1 MNFSHLDEKELNLFS
16 NIHQQIL
23 PRRIERYKTLKVKE
37 KDKINIDLKPIID
50 KSIETL
56 DKFEYFNYN
65 KNKYVVEFHQ
75 SNSGFEKKKYG
86 YFAWHTDDYEVRGF
100 PVYTILYYIRKDKTI
115 KGGNLEYKIKSK
127 KNIHIVNEK
136 DILCFP
142 GNIQHY
148 PQPTSGF
155 GCRDLIAFFI
165 HRT

>member
-23 PRRIERYKTLKVKE
+23 PRRTERYKTLK
-37 KDKINIDLKPIID
+37 
-50 KSIETL
+50 
-56 DKFEYFNYN
+56 
-65 KNKYVVEFHQ
+65 
-75 SNSGFEKKKYG
+75 
-86 YFAWHTDDYEVRGF
+86 
-100 PVYTILYYIRKDKTI
+100 
-115 KGGNLEYKIKSK
+115 
-127 KNIHIVNEK
+127 VNEK

-165 HRT
+165 YRT

>member
-1 MNFSHLDEKELNLFS
+1 MNISHLNEEELNLFR
-16 NIHQQIL
+16 NIHQKIL
-23 PRRIERYKTLKVKE
+23 PNREKRYKTLEITE
-37 KDKINIDLKPIID
+37 KDDIDIDLKPIID
-50 KSIETL
+50 KSLEIL
-56 DKFEYFNYN
+56 DKFNYFNYN
-65 KNKYVVEFHQ
+65 INKYEIQLHQ
-75 SNSGFEKKKYG
+75 RNSGFEKKPCE
-86 YFAWHTDDYEVRGF
+86 YFAWHEDDYEVGNM
-100 PVYTILYYIRKDKTI
+100 PVYTILFYIRKDKTI

-165 HRT
+165 HRI